1 MYEAPFLVQ
10 LSERTIKTKNAIS
23 VLNLFAALLGC
34 DIRVSK
40 CHTFNLDLFPLR
52 VTCRLFLATNVSY
65 KDVMNGVHLNLTSL
79 YFILTK
85 EIYTN
90 PFERTRFR
98 AQFLWRGDD
107 RAIFILRDSM
117 AAPNSTA
124 GITITADSG
133 SPVMFREN

>member
-1 MYEAPFLVQ
+1 
-10 LSERTIKTKNAIS
+10 
-23 VLNLFAALLGC
+23 
-34 DIRVSK
+34 
-40 CHTFNLDLFPLR
+40 
-52 VTCRLFLATNVSY
+52 
-65 KDVMNGVHLNLTSL
+65 MNGVHLNLTSL

-107 RAIFILRDSM
+107 RAIFILRDFM